1 VSKADLDA
9 MFEAELDTF
18 SDDDLTEEDPG
29 VKDADAPRENAKT
42 EYVKAKEKGK
52 SKATKQSQ
60 VQDNGMLN
68 SALCF
73 SNEVELTIAL
83 SGKALYVGDKEA
95 LRVDAKPK
103 GVKGRGKGKG
113 KATMHTQVQGRGMLN
128 SDKGDIIAHST
139 SFTDCVPFSN
149 IHTGKRKRD
158 NAPEPAHDSQQTTKK
173 LKTRHVE
180 EHLVEQS
187 RVEHIDTDTHAKD
200 SPRKIRIKKPM
211 EMLQE
216 KEEIPTISV
225 EKTDKEFRKTRQ
237 EEQQQFIN
245 EISMH
250 PDNPDAST
258 MVVRF
263 PELGVAR
270 VLTASTNAATG
281 KPILHD
287 TPIFRRQQTHGHEA
301 QSAKQPFL
309 KEGTHGRHDDF
320 QDDPNRRTGRG
331 HQLNPEDQTAL
342 EEYMQYRGL
351 VLQSYPRFPDAEEG
365 DEGYEGYSEIK
376 QGWDEN
382 EMWYNR
388 FTGRFPGFSVNHLW
402 PCGCEKLRGESEDE
416 ESEEE

>member
-1 VSKADLDA
+1 VQKHKATKPEHEKNTKGPKKATKPALWRFYKKNGLTIPLLEKNGKKKAYARLSNSLSNKNTDYLLDTVEAYAGKEMRREFVKSARNKAEIADWIEAKETIALGCNPRSTLKCKLYIVGLTVAVSKADLDA

-29 VKDADAPRENAKT
+29 VKDADAPQENAKT

-187 RVEHIDTDTHAKD
+187 RVEHIELRSRWKC
-200 SPRKIRIKKPM
+200 SKRKKRYP
-211 EMLQE
+211 QYQ
-216 KEEIPTISV
+216 S
-225 EKTDKEFRKTRQ
+225 RR
-237 EEQQQFIN
+237 
-245 EISMH
+245 
-250 PDNPDAST
+250 
-258 MVVRF
+258 
-263 PELGVAR
+263 
-270 VLTASTNAATG
+270 LTKNS
-281 KPILHD
+281 
-287 TPIFRRQQTHGHEA
+287 
-301 QSAKQPFL
+301 
-309 KEGTHGRHDDF
+309 GRHARK
-320 QDDPNRRTGRG
+320 NS
-331 HQLNPEDQTAL
+331 N
-342 EEYMQYRGL
+342 
-351 VLQSYPRFPDAEEG
+351 S
-365 DEGYEGYSEIK
+365 S
-376 QGWDEN
+376 
-382 EMWYNR
+382 
-388 FTGRFPGFSVNHLW
+388 
-402 PCGCEKLRGESEDE
+402 
-416 ESEEE
+416 